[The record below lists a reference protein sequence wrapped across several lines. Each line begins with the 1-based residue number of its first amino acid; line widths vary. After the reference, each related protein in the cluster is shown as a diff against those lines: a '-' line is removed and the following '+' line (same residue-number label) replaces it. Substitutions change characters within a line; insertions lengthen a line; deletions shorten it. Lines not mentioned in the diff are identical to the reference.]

1 METSSQTKVRGG
13 QWKPTR
19 ASKYSKQTQD
29 LLTCKMQVNTNSIDV
44 ILFVASLYVC
54 IYPILCTA
62 MMQEFTLSN
71 RQRKKIT
78 DCLKDGSALPLTTEP
93 SSSASCLQPKASQC
107 YPKLLPGRPLRRSA
121 VSCRSGNNYVR
132 EKFSPAPTRDL
143 EKEKRRLQNILA
155 TGQEQEETASHNVA
169 ANRKPEVVEEKDRYR
184 EVLDEIQERRQFLAD
199 MASLGQD
206 KQYSHIINTEISQK
220 IRELEALN
228 GKLSREAV
236 SELSVD

>member
-1 METSSQTKVRGG
+1 MEMSSQTKVRGG

-19 ASKYSKQTQD
+19 DSKYSKQTQD
-29 LLTCKMQVNTNSIDV
+29 LLTS
-44 ILFVASLYVC
+44 
-54 IYPILCTA
+54 

-71 RQRKKIT
+71 RQRKKII

-93 SSSASCLQPKASQC
+93 TSSASCLQPKASQC
-107 YPKLLPGRPLRRSA
+107 YPKLLPVRPLRRSA

-132 EKFSPAPTRDL
+132 EKFCPAPTRDL

-169 ANRKPEVVEEKDRYR
+169 ANRKPKVVEEKDRYQ
-184 EVLDEIQERRQFLAD
+184 EVLDEIRERRQFLAD

>member
-1 METSSQTKVRGG
+1 MEKKVKKRDTQMEMSSQTKVRGG

-19 ASKYSKQTQD
+19 DSKYSKQTQD
-29 LLTCKMQVNTNSIDV
+29 LLTS
-44 ILFVASLYVC
+44 
-54 IYPILCTA
+54 

-71 RQRKKIT
+71 RQRKKII

-93 SSSASCLQPKASQC
+93 TSSASCLQPKASQC
-107 YPKLLPGRPLRRSA
+107 YPKLLPVRPLRRSA

-132 EKFSPAPTRDL
+132 EKFCPAPARDL

-169 ANRKPEVVEEKDRYR
+169 ANQKPKVVEEKDRYQ
-184 EVLDEIQERRQFLAD
+184 EVLDEIRERRQFLAD

-206 KQYSHIINTEISQK
+206 KQYIHIINTEISQK

-228 GKLSREAV
+228 GKVSREAV

>member
-29 LLTCKMQVNTNSIDV
+29 LLTS
-44 ILFVASLYVC
+44 
-54 IYPILCTA
+54 

>member
-1 METSSQTKVRGG
+1 MEKKVKKRDTQMEMSSQTKVRGG

-19 ASKYSKQTQD
+19 DSKYSKQTQD
-29 LLTCKMQVNTNSIDV
+29 LLTS
-44 ILFVASLYVC
+44 
-54 IYPILCTA
+54 

-71 RQRKKIT
+71 RQRKKII

-93 SSSASCLQPKASQC
+93 TSSASCLQPKASQC
-107 YPKLLPGRPLRRSA
+107 YPKLLPVRPLRRSA

-132 EKFSPAPTRDL
+132 EKFCPAPTRDL

-169 ANRKPEVVEEKDRYR
+169 ANRKPKVVEEKDRYQ
-184 EVLDEIQERRQFLAD
+184 EVLDEIRERRQFLAD

>member
-19 ASKYSKQTQD
+19 DSKYSKQTQD
-29 LLTCKMQVNTNSIDV
+29 LLTS
-44 ILFVASLYVC
+44 
-54 IYPILCTA
+54 

-71 RQRKKIT
+71 RQRKKII

-107 YPKLLPGRPLRRSA
+107 YPKRLPVRPLRRSA

-132 EKFSPAPTRDL
+132 EKFCPAPTIDL

-169 ANRKPEVVEEKDRYR
+169 ANRKPEVVEEKDRYQ

-199 MASLGQD
+199 MSSLGQD